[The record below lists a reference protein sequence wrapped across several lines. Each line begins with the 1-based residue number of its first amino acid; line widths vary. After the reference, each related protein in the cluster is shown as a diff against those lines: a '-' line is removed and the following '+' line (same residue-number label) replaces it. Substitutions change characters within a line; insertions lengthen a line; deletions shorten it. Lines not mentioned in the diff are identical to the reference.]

1 MKKWPAILLLS
12 LLMQSA
18 ANPALYFGTGQASLA
33 GTVYGQDAFATVLKP
48 TLVQH
53 CIKCHGQQ
61 KKIEGKVNLHELTS
75 SSDLAAKPALL
86 RTMIKAVED
95 QEMPPYGEPPLKA
108 TTRAALVAHLKAVER
123 KVAESQGFPP
133 TPIRRL
139 NRFQYNNAVVDLL
152 DLKRD
157 IFALPEK
164 MIRRYSDYFQPQLGT
179 MPASV
184 RIQNRPLGKDVDSA
198 RAEGFS
204 GVGPFPQDLR
214 AEHGFDNRAD
224 HLTLSPLLMES
235 FLKLSHSIVES
246 RDLKPAEVLSWN
258 RFFMLPPNLRNEANP
273 TVEAQLKVIRT
284 RLKPFCEDLF
294 VHRSIRRHWIVSWFS
309 LKNSFALGLLIRTP

>member
-12 LLMQSA
+12 LLMQTV
-18 ANPALYFGTGQASLA
+18 ANPALYFGTGPANLV
-33 GTVYGQDAFATVLKP
+33 GTVYGQDAFSTVLKP

-61 KKIEGKVNLHELTS
+61 KKIQGKVNLRELTS

-108 TTRAALVAHLKAVER
+108 TTRAALVAHLKGVER

-164 MIRRYSDYFQPQLGT
+164 MIRRYSDYFQPQLY
-179 MPASV
+179 V
-184 RIQNRPLGKDVDSA
+184 V
-198 RAEGFS
+198 
-204 GVGPFPQDLR
+204 
-214 AEHGFDNRAD
+214 
-224 HLTLSPLLMES
+224 
-235 FLKLSHSIVES
+235 
-246 RDLKPAEVLSWN
+246 
-258 RFFMLPPNLRNEANP
+258 
-273 TVEAQLKVIRT
+273 
-284 RLKPFCEDLF
+284 
-294 VHRSIRRHWIVSWFS
+294 
-309 LKNSFALGLLIRTP
+309 